1 MKILKSLL
9 LTFLITVFS
18 VGCTSKESL
27 SGDEVVAVV
36 NGNNITV
43 DYYTKNLMIQ
53 KQAIESIYGSSDIWK
68 QEIEKGKTFE
78 EQVKEMTLEQIIN
91 VELIYNEAKNKNLL
105 PTEEE
110 VNKKVEEV
118 NKAIKEDKE
127 YEKNLKEIGIDESFI
142 KRQEEEKLALD
153 NYQKNFLDNTKITDD
168 KAKEYYEK
176 NKKDFYVDEV
186 EASHILISTTDDN
199 GKELSKKEIEKAK
212 KKAED
217 ILKRINNGEDF
228 AKLAKENSDDPGS
241 ASKGGDLGYF
251 GKGEMVPEFE
261 EAAFSLKKDEVS
273 EIVKSEYGYHI
284 IKLTDKNQGQTPFE
298 EVKGDIIQI
307 LKEQA
312 LTKNI
317 ENIISKAKIE
327 KKTDILNKI
336 KL

>member
-9 LTFLITVFS
+9 LTSLITVFS
-18 VGCTSKESL
+18 VGCTTKESV
-27 SGDEVVAVV
+27 SDDEVVAVV

-53 KQAIESIYGSSDIWK
+53 KQAIESIYGSNDIWK

-105 PTEEE
+105 PTKEE

-127 YEKNLKEIGIDESFI
+127 YEKNLKKIGIDESFI

-153 NYQKNFLDNTKITDD
+153 NYQKNFLENTKITDD

-251 GKGEMVPEFE
+251 GKGEMVPKFE

-273 EIVKSEYGYHI
+273 EIIKSEYGYHI

-317 ENIISKAKIE
+317 ENIISKAKVE
-327 KKTDILNKI
+327 KKTDVLNKI

>member
-9 LTFLITVFS
+9 LTSLITVFS
-18 VGCTSKESL
+18 VGCTTKESV
-27 SGDEVVAVV
+27 SDDEVVAVV

-53 KQAIESIYGSSDIWK
+53 KQAIESIYGSNDIWK

-91 VELIYNEAKNKNLL
+91 VELIYNEAKSKNLL

-127 YEKNLKEIGIDESFI
+127 YEKNLKKIGIDESFI

-153 NYQKNFLDNTKITDD
+153 NYQKNFLENTKITDD

-176 NKKDFYVDEV
+176 NKKDFYIDEV

-261 EAAFSLKKDEVS
+261 EVAFSLKKDEVS

-312 LTKNI
+312 LTENI

-327 KKTDILNKI
+327 KKTDVLNKI